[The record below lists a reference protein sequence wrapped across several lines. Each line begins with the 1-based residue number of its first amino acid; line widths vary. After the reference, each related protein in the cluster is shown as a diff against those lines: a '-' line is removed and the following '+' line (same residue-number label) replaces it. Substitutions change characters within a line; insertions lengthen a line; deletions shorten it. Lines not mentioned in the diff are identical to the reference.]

1 MSIYARNDTTRSSNQ
16 CICAQHTQTARKK
29 TTMVADDDFRGR
41 NFEKTDG
48 GGAGKILCELTD
60 DSNYLADR

>member
-1 MSIYARNDTTRSSNQ
+1 
-16 CICAQHTQTARKK
+16 
-29 TTMVADDDFRGR
+29 MVADDDFRGR

-60 DSNYLADR
+60 DSNYLADRWRVFFFFLFFCVI

>member
-1 MSIYARNDTTRSSNQ
+1 
-16 CICAQHTQTARKK
+16 
-29 TTMVADDDFRGR
+29 MVADDDFRGR

-60 DSNYLADR
+60 DSNYLADRWRVFFYYFSVLSSGGKVAFYDRQWAMWRV